1 MKKQNKKSQ
10 HKIIRRLKNIPFNI
24 FCIFFISIFLILII
38 ELWFKNIEAPIKLFF
53 TFGNI
58 ILNVCYSILAASIF
72 FYVNQHLPKEEKI
85 VKATKY
91 ITMRMLY
98 FHYEIQS
105 FQSIL
110 NLHIRFKAEDLSKEI
125 NFKCSQINPNDKL
138 TNNNDSKKI
147 FNNWYEYLEYKTSK
161 FINYIDDVL
170 PFYEGMNDDLL
181 ESLLNLKDSVRLIQ
195 YKLEDTQQNLKD
207 LTFLSVE
214 FENLFDNHMKS
225 NKIIRVNYKQYLD
238 ESDDIQNIE
247 NEKRKEEKKDIQL
260 YKNKILAENLE
271 RKKQEK

>member
-1 MKKQNKKSQ
+1 MKITTKKPQ
-10 HKIIRRLKNIPFNI
+10 HKIIRRLKNIPFGI
-24 FCIFFISIFLILII
+24 FCAFLISIFLILLI

-85 VKATKY
+85 VKTTKY

-105 FQSIL
+105 LKRIL
-110 NLHIRFKAEDLSKEI
+110 NLHIRFKAEDLSNEI
-125 NFKCSQINPNDKL
+125 NIKCSQINPNEKL
-138 TNNNDSKKI
+138 INNNDSEKV

-161 FINYIDDVL
+161 LIKYLDDVL

-195 YKLEDTQQNLKD
+195 YKLEDIPRNLKD

-214 FENLFDNHMKS
+214 FENLFENHMKS
-225 NKIIRVNYKQYLD
+225 DKIIRVNYKQYLD
-238 ESDDIQNIE
+238 ESDDIQNME
-247 NEKRKEEKKDIQL
+247 NEKRKAEKEDIQL
-260 YKNKILAENLE
+260 YKNKTLAENIE